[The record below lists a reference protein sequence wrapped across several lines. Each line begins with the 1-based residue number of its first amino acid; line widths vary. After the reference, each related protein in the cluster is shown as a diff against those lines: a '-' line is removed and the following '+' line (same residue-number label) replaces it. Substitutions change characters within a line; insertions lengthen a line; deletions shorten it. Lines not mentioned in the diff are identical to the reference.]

1 MNPPDPP
8 PVGINQVV
16 AAQMMVLQQ
25 MAEVVNK
32 MQNQIRQERQEI
44 R

>member
-1 MNPPDPP
+1 MNPSDPP

-32 MQNQIRQERQEI
+32 MQNHIRQER
-44 R
+44 